1 MQQVAYIFCKFGAD
15 HSIIIMKKNLSKY
28 FYVLYILALAMVVI
42 YLIRDEMEISEGL
55 ANLFYYLAIGIFGL
69 GVVRIVY
76 LAIKR

>member
-1 MQQVAYIFCKFGAD
+1 
-15 HSIIIMKKNLSKY
+15 MKKNLSKY
-28 FYVLYILALAMVVI
+28 FYVLYILALAMIVI